1 MVRKAG
7 MISVLLIGFF
17 VVSAATPAQ
26 ASWLRR
32 DCESRTRKAEMSLHK
47 AEMKHGEHSPQAEK
61 QRQKLEQIREHCG
74 RDHR

>member
-1 MVRKAG
+1 
-7 MISVLLIGFF
+7 
-17 VVSAATPAQ
+17 
-26 ASWLRR
+26 
-32 DCESRTRKAEMSLHK
+32 MSLHK